1 MTITY
6 ANLLA
11 IDADEDRIKLLTD
24 TMKQQGWYAVTTC
37 TNAHTALFLL
47 SSKLFD
53 AILIDV
59 HEASSNEFEFLKRT
73 RIDPRYNQ
81 VPIIILAEIGEY
93 DLVTACLEQGATDY
107 LRVPTNHILLKTRL
121 STHLQQ
127 REIRSQALSCLDAFN
142 SMKKLADDL
151 REIILPLGI
160 ALSSENS
167 FDILL
172 ERIVEEA
179 QQICNADAGILY
191 LRTGDKLDFVILR
204 VSSLN
209 LAYGGANNPPIPFA
223 PLPLYD
229 SAGNA
234 NHSQVAAYVALEG
247 VTINIP
253 DIYNTDDFDFSAAYS
268 FDKVNQYRSLSCLTV
283 SLKKDEVIGVLQLI
297 NAKSPE
303 GEQVTPFLVYHKLV
317 TESLAAQAAV
327 VLHNHVLRERQK
339 ELLYAE
345 QELQIGHQVQSAF
358 LPKEIP
364 QPPGWDIAFY
374 FEPSRLVAGDFY
386 DAFHL
391 PNNKIALVIAD
402 VCDKGM
408 GAAIFMAQIRSLL
421 RAFID
426 QHYFLVDH
434 KLIAENV
441 QEFEVEED
449 ITSFD
454 PIDYVALY
462 NAMVLT
468 NAHIGSNHGNHNMF
482 VTIFMAFLDPETG
495 EYIYINSGHLP
506 PLVFNNGNLKRR
518 LLPTGPAVGLR
529 PQAQYQIKSGQL
541 ASDDIL
547 LAYTDGVTEARN
559 MDRELYSL
567 SRLYDVMKK
576 RPLSA
581 ANVLLHIVNDVHA
594 HVNLAGQ
601 YDDITLLAVQRK

>member
-11 IDADEDRIKLLTD
+11 IDTDESRIKLLTD

-59 HEASSNEFEFLKRT
+59 HEASRNDFEFLKRT
-73 RIDPRYNQ
+73 RINPRYTQ
-81 VPIIILAEIGEY
+81 IPIIILAEISEY
-93 DLVTACLEQGATDY
+93 DLVTSCLEQGATDY

-151 REIILPLGI
+151 REVILPLGI
-160 ALSSENS
+160 TLSGENN
-167 FDILL
+167 FDVLL

-179 QQICNADAGILY
+179 QKICSADIGILY
-191 LRTGDKLDFVILR
+191 LLSGDNLDYVIIR
-204 VSSLN
+204 AASLN
-209 LAYGGANNPPIPFA
+209 LAYGGVDNPAIPFA
-223 PLPLYD
+223 PIPLHTIT
-229 SAGNA
+229 GIP
-234 NHSQVAAYVALEG
+234 NHSYVAAYAALEG
-247 VTINIP
+247 VAINIP
-253 DIYNTDDFDFSAAYS
+253 DIYNADGFDFSETQA
-268 FDKVNQYRSLSCLTV
+268 FDKTHNYHSVSCLTIP
-283 SLKKDEVIGVLQLI
+283 LKKDQIIGVLQLI

-303 GEQVTPFLVYHKLV
+303 GDQVTPFSVYHKLV
-317 TESLAAQAAV
+317 AESLAAQAAV

-339 ELLYAE
+339 DLLYAE
-345 QELQIGHQVQSAF
+345 QELQIGHQVQAAF

-391 PNNKIALVIAD
+391 PKNKIALVIAD
-402 VCDKGM
+402 VCDKGV
-408 GAAIFMAQIRSLL
+408 GAAIFMAQVRSLL
-421 RAFID
+421 RAFIH

-441 QEFEVEED
+441 QEFEMDGRTV
-449 ITSFD
+449 SFN
-454 PIDYVALY
+454 PIDYVALHD
-462 NAMVLT
+462 AMLLT

-482 VTIFMAFLDPETG
+482 VTIFMTFLDPATG
-495 EYIYINSGHLP
+495 DYIYINSGHLP
-506 PLVFNNGNLKRR
+506 PLVFNNGSLKTR
-518 LLPTGPAVGLR
+518 LMPTGPAVGLR
-529 PQAQYQIKSGQL
+529 PQARYRIKSGQL
-541 ASDDIL
+541 KPGDLL
-547 LAYTDGVTEARN
+547 LAYTDGITEARN
-559 MDRELYSL
+559 FERELYGL
-567 SRLYDVMKK
+567 PRLYKAMQE

-581 ANVLLHIVNDVHA
+581 TNVLHHIVNDVHT
-594 HVNLAGQ
+594 HMNLVGQ
-601 YDDITLLAVQRK
+601 YDDITLLAVERK